1 MLVKAA
7 YFLTGYLVSRNYCY
21 MDEETRSLIC
31 AEISIISS
39 WLEKITNRN
48 LNSQRR
54 KLIMKKLS
62 IAMALVLVVAMALPA
77 MAAEVKVNDKTV
89 NISGEVEVE
98 QTDNDNDNTAAY
110 GTDDTLETTLTLYID
125 SQLSEKVS
133 VFSTLEIADN
143 NDRADNDDFSIE
155 EAGVD
160 VKDVFGPIGLKAGRM
175 ELVSTDGM
183 LYDYDEIDADSNFAT
198 FYYEEG
204 NVNASISNSLDD
216 DTTDSTATNNDIGSA
231 TVAKFGATDL
241 ELIDSFDIDY
251 MDLGTVN
258 NAGTIYEDVTGYTL
272 KGTKDFGVV
281 DTALIFGNVDSDNS
295 FDSADVAKL
304 DLSTDQLFPGVTLS
318 LNYADVEE
326 GYTTLAGFQDN
337 EIGDSDRVNGLDFD
351 MIKPGINFD
360 ITDKLNVDFSYAMY
374 DADDVDNEDDYT
386 DLVFAY
392 DMATN
397 TTLELEYEN
406 HDYDTGNDN
415 DTITTTLTTK
425 F

>member
-1 MLVKAA
+1 
-7 YFLTGYLVSRNYCY
+7 
-21 MDEETRSLIC
+21 
-31 AEISIISS
+31 
-39 WLEKITNRN
+39 
-48 LNSQRR
+48 
-54 KLIMKKLS
+54 MKKLS